1 MLIRDVVIENGM
13 ADHSRHRNRLATREL
28 EPPIQ
33 PLITDPELAENF
45 SSEFTELCLSPVVT
59 RFAEAA
65 GGGIGIGSGSG
76 RDELAQDDPFGGF
89 SFVAP
94 SSLLESHGFRL
105 PA

>member
-1 MLIRDVVIENGM
+1 MT
-13 ADHSRHRNRLATREL
+13 DHISHRNRLATREL

-45 SSEFTELCLSPVVT
+45 SAEFTELCLSPVVS

-65 GGGIGIGSGSG
+65 GSGRGGRGFDVGSGGSGSG
-76 RDELAQDDPFGGF
+76 RDELAKDDPFGGF

-94 SSLLESHGFRL
+94 NSLLESHGFRL